1 MLQERFNIE
10 KHGPRWAVIMVAAA
24 ILAGSLLVSVVPRGD
39 MPVLLYHG
47 IITTQEAIAGFL
59 LALVS
64 GLALGVLLFMM
75 PRVAAVIWPTILF
88 FQITPKVAIAPLLLV
103 WFGFGTLP
111 KIVIAFLISFFPVL
125 SNALVALRSVDEDI
139 LGLAGAMRVSRLDK
153 FRYFLIP
160 HTLPQIFAGAR
171 IAITFAIIGAVV
183 GEFVGS
189 DAGLGYLVILGA
201 RTLDTPLLTGAVVAL
216 AVLGILLY
224 GAVVMA
230 EQMTIPWDFAKR
242 RTAASQRLQPIS
254 GGL

>member
-1 MLQERFNIE
+1 MLQDLFNIE
-10 KHGPRWAVIMVAAA
+10 KQWPRWAVIMVALA
-24 ILAGSLLVSVVPRGD
+24 ILAGSLLVSFVPRGEI
-39 MPVLLYHG
+39 PVLLYHG

-59 LALVS
+59 LALVG
-64 GLALGVLLFMM
+64 GLALAVALFMM

-88 FQITPKVAIAPLLLV
+88 LQITPKVAIAPLLLV

-111 KIVIAFLISFFPVL
+111 KIVVAFLISFFPVL
-125 SNALVALRSVDEDI
+125 SNSLVALRSVDEDI
-139 LGLAGAMRVSRLDK
+139 LGLASAIRVSRLAE

-171 IAITFAIIGAVV
+171 IAVTFAVIGAVV

-201 RTLDTPLLTGAVVAL
+201 RTLDTPLLTGAVIAL

-224 GAVVMA
+224 GAVVMV
-230 EQMTIPWDFAKR
+230 ERMLIPWDFAKR
-242 RTAASQRLQPIS
+242 RTAASRRLQPVG